1 MAYNTVEEIKEK
13 LLLESE
19 NQTLS
24 DSQIQTY
31 LNDANRDM
39 ISELKRAI
47 EVDRFVAEV
56 RGTNIFYPI
65 FNTVEVISIKVNN
78 VELDSDEYRLVYFND
93 GIEILSLDVGDQV
106 EYLSIPPNYKVLE
119 MAFTIVAIKTRL
131 NPFKN
136 NTVDPIYNEW
146 NEKKTN
152 ALKVLRSK
160 FGADSYNG

>member
-19 NQTLS
+19 NQTLT

-31 LNDANRDM
+31 INDANRDM
-39 ISELKRAI
+39 ISDLKRAI
-47 EVDRFVAEV
+47 EVDRFVAATQ
-56 RGTNIFYPI
+56 GTNVFYPF
-65 FNTVEVISIKVNN
+65 FNTVEIISIKVND
-78 VELDSDEYRLVYFND
+78 VELDSDEYRLVYLND
-93 GIEILSLDVGDQV
+93 AIEILGLEIGDQV

-119 MAFTIVAIKTRL
+119 MAYTIVAIKTRL

-152 ALKVLRSK
+152 ATKAIKSK